1 QGHDDEG
8 QLEEIE
14 EKGQQEGEHADENDE
29 APLTT
34 GQVDQQV
41 LYPEIAIDASETETE
56 YGGAHQNE
64 HHETRQR
71 GRGLHGLPEQLPG
84 EPATRNRHGQGTDCT
99 PRPTLSRCGATDETT
114 AEHEEDQEQ
123 RRDPVEGQPHR
134 NLGKHAKSERPRY
147 EGDDPR
153 SHAPHQQHDNH
164 PLVDRYGI
172 VAAEVNLRAEIRYR

>member
-41 LYPEIAIDASETETE
+41 LYPEIAIDSSETETE

-64 HHETRQR
+64 YHETRQL
-71 GRGLHGLPEQLPG
+71 GRGVHGLTQQLPG

-99 PRPTLSRCGATDETT
+99 HRPTLCRCGDTDENS
-114 AEHEEDQEQ
+114 AQHEEDEEQ
-123 RRDPVEGQPHR
+123 RRDHDEGHPLG
-134 NLGKHAKSERPRY
+134 NLGKHAKSERPVY

-153 SHAPHQQHDNH
+153 S
-164 PLVDRYGI
+164 
-172 VAAEVNLRAEIRYR
+172 